1 MASRSP
7 STGAADRP
15 VVIVETLNL
24 NVPAPKGAGT
34 FALACDL
41 FLPAGPPR
49 ALLWCV
55 PGGGANRGYF
65 DLAAGDTGH
74 SFARRM
80 AAAGYAVAAV
90 DNPGI
95 GDSGEPPD
103 PEHFTPRDAGDSH
116 HHSLTALRA
125 ERPELAALPVI
136 AVGHSMGGMIVT
148 LQQARNRSF
157 VAMALLGSS
166 ASGLDWVLTEE
177 ERALAHAPDALEAAL
192 PRLAVSRFGG
202 MFPRFSAPDK
212 ALAAQIFG
220 GGDPAVA
227 SALRAT
233 GDRMFAAGGV
243 MSMVPGSFAGEA
255 AAIDVPL
262 FFAFGD
268 RDIGVPPGEVP
279 AAYPAAFDITI
290 SRLADTGHNHF
301 GFASIAHLCAR
312 LDRWIGAIME

>member
-1 MASRSP
+1 MSF
-7 STGAADRP
+7 
-15 VVIVETLNL
+15 VETLRL
-24 NVPAPKGAGT
+24 ETPVPHGAGVLT
-34 FALACDL
+34 LACDL
-41 FLPAGPPR
+41 FAVDGQPR

-65 DLAAGDTGH
+65 DLADGETGH

-80 AAAGYAVAAV
+80 TAAGYAVAIV

-95 GDSGEPPD
+95 GDSDTPPEP
-103 PEHFTPRDAGDSH
+103 ERFTPRNAGDSH
-116 HHSLTALRA
+116 HHA
-125 ERPELAALPVI
+125 LAALLARRPDLSGLPAI
-136 AVGHSMGGMIVT
+136 AVGHSMGGMLVT

-157 VAMALLGSS
+157 GAVALLGSS
-166 ASGLDWVLTEE
+166 ANGLDWALTDE
-177 ERALAHAPDALEAAL
+177 ERALAHDPHALEAAL
-192 PRLAVSRFGG
+192 PRLALARFGG

-220 GGDPAVA
+220 GGDANVA

-243 MSMVPGSFAGEA
+243 MSMVPGSFAEEA
-255 AAIDVPL
+255 AAIDVPM

-279 AAYPAAFDITI
+279 AAYPAAFDVTITK
-290 SRLADTGHNHF
+290 LVATGHNHF
-301 GFASIAHLCAR
+301 AFPSIAHLCTR
-312 LDRWIGAIME
+312 LDEWISAISE